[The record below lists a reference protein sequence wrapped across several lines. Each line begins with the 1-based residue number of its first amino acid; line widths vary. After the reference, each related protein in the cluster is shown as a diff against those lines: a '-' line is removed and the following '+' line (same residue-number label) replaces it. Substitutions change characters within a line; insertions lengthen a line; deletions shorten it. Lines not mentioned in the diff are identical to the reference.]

1 MTLGGYHRDRP
12 AVAADRTQPIDS
24 TNHGRHHR
32 GGSPGTALRE
42 VRDEL
47 KEGEQIL
54 VKQVGRAPGLSLLAC
69 QSRLRAGRAPA
80 GSILVAYLSCE
91 S

>member
-1 MTLGGYHRDRP
+1 
-12 AVAADRTQPIDS
+12 V
-24 TNHGRHHR
+24 
-32 GGSPGTALRE
+32 RE